1 MSTFK
6 ITLTTGLA
14 MFDMFFGSG
23 NLVFHLKIGMQSGN
37 QYMLASIGLILTG
50 IMVPFLGLFNMI
62 LYQGNK
68 DQYFGLLGRY
78 GPFTLSLLM
87 LSFRT
92 IWRSTTVYYSS
103 LWRNKPAA
111 SRYKLPYF

>member
-50 IMVPFLGLFNMI
+50 IM
-62 LYQGNK
+62 
-68 DQYFGLLGRY
+68 
-78 GPFTLSLLM
+78 
-87 LSFRT
+87 
-92 IWRSTTVYYSS
+92 
-103 LWRNKPAA
+103 
-111 SRYKLPYF
+111 